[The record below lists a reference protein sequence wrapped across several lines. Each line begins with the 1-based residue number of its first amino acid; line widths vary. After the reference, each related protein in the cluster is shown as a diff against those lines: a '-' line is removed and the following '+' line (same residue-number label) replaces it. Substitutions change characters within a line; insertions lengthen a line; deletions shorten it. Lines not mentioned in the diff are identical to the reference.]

1 MKFITLL
8 CVTMCLSTI
17 AENVWS
23 HGVVGRVGS
32 EKGILV
38 EVEYDD
44 GEPMTYASIE
54 IFDSEEN
61 LPFQSGRTD
70 RNGRFLFYPD
80 KMGDWK
86 VVITDGMGHCLTLK
100 TNIDKMFNLDKTN
113 EQQAKGLNE
122 SFLSRYERALTGI
135 SIIFGISG
143 IFFWWKSRKSYRRN
157 KEEKQIETQ
166 DME

>member
-8 CVTMCLSTI
+8 CVTMCLSAI

-23 HGVVGRVGS
+23 HGVLGRVGS
-32 EKGILV
+32 RKGVLV
-38 EVEYDD
+38 EAEYDD

-54 IFDSEEN
+54 IFDSEDN

-100 TNIDKMFNLDKTN
+100 TNIDKMFNLDKT
-113 EQQAKGLNE
+113 EQQAKDINE
-122 SFLSRYERALTGI
+122 NSLSRYERALTGI

-166 DME
+166 AME